1 MNTAVANNEVDVN
14 AFQSYAYLVAYNE
27 ANTAKIAPL
36 STTYLEPM
44 GIYSSKVKT
53 LAEFKNG
60 ATIAIP
66 NDGANESRALLLLQ
80 SAGLVKL
87 KNDFDFVKGTSKDI
101 VENNKAL
108 VIKPIQMATAV
119 RVKDEVDA
127 IVLGNTLAMEG
138 GLNVLKDAI
147 YYEPIDQTTK
157 MNVNVLAVAEARQN
171 DPVLKKVGELYH
183 VAAVGKYVQE
193 HFGGTKIDVNK
204 PHYQLKGQ
212 TIPALDQ
219 INLDIPEGSIFGVIG
234 YSGAGKSTLIRLI
247 NLLERPTEGQ
257 VIINQKDF
265 TALDAKALR
274 QERAN
279 IGMIFQH
286 FNLLQTKTVAANIE
300 MPMKLLGYSK
310 AEREKRLNELLEFI
324 DLKHKKEAYPDELSG
339 GQKQRV
345 GIARALA
352 NHPKILLCDEATS
365 ALDPQTTKSVLDLL
379 KKINQEQGI
388 TIVMVTH
395 EMDVIQSICS
405 HVAVMELGKVVET
418 GKTVDLFSRPQHATT
433 QNFIQTIL
441 HQQLPIKLLN
451 NLEHKHHH
459 SIYRLQFLGNSAHET
474 VIQNLIK
481 QFDISLNILFANM
494 IEIDGNVIG
503 QMFVQLLGDES
514 LIAEAVEF
522 LKQHGVAVEQS
533 GELA

>member
-1 MNTAVANNEVDVN
+1 MKKILGIALGLSVALTGCSKPEAPATDAAKTDTAATEQTVTIASTGSDADIWRHIATLPETKAAGLKLDIKNFTDYVAMNTAVANNEVDVN

-27 ANTAKIAPL
+27 ANTAKIVPL

-204 PHYQLKGQ
+204 PVSYLTQ
-212 TIPALDQ
+212 
-219 INLDIPEGSIFGVIG
+219 
-234 YSGAGKSTLIRLI
+234 
-247 NLLERPTEGQ
+247 
-257 VIINQKDF
+257 
-265 TALDAKALR
+265 AK
-274 QERAN
+274 
-279 IGMIFQH
+279 
-286 FNLLQTKTVAANIE
+286 
-300 MPMKLLGYSK
+300 
-310 AEREKRLNELLEFI
+310 
-324 DLKHKKEAYPDELSG
+324 
-339 GQKQRV
+339 
-345 GIARALA
+345 
-352 NHPKILLCDEATS
+352 
-365 ALDPQTTKSVLDLL
+365 
-379 KKINQEQGI
+379 
-388 TIVMVTH
+388 
-395 EMDVIQSICS
+395 
-405 HVAVMELGKVVET
+405 
-418 GKTVDLFSRPQHATT
+418 
-433 QNFIQTIL
+433 
-441 HQQLPIKLLN
+441 
-451 NLEHKHHH
+451 
-459 SIYRLQFLGNSAHET
+459 
-474 VIQNLIK
+474 
-481 QFDISLNILFANM
+481 
-494 IEIDGNVIG
+494 
-503 QMFVQLLGDES
+503 
-514 LIAEAVEF
+514 
-522 LKQHGVAVEQS
+522 
-533 GELA
+533 